1 MGSRDPP
8 RSPRRWPLGVLVLAV
23 GLWCLQL
30 ARYLDRDTPR
40 APPRASAASM
50 AAAPTMPPVAP
61 LQRADTQAPRPT
73 PTARSSVTGASATR
87 AEAGQAEVCGFGK
100 APFAA
105 DDPYSLKQ
113 IPPAVRQRALDEIE
127 AHLLASADPQVQA
140 AALLLAAKARDDGR
154 SRIDT
159 LARLAVASQ
168 DPLVYAIALEG
179 CKGRTEG
186 DAASCGLLSIAQWVR
201 LDPDNAQPWLELA
214 AQAQQQHDADAEVEA
229 MRRAAWAHRS
239 DAHAGL
245 LASLVEGAL
254 ETQTPLL
261 QRTLAASASWSI
273 QASWGPPHTSQA
285 YAYCAVDI
293 DADPARR
300 DTCEAIAETLSY
312 SSTSVTDL
320 SVGLAI
326 AKKLGWP
333 AQRLQALQQEHDA
346 INEAGGAPLIGV
358 DFSCDAV
365 DRMQA
370 WIRQLGTRGER
381 QAMRD
386 VLARSGRSVEEWSA
400 QYRRNFK
407 LAEAAA
413 QTASLSQAAG
423 AAP

>member
-1 MGSRDPP
+1 VF
-8 RSPRRWPLGVLVLAV
+8 VLVV
-23 GLWCLQL
+23 SLWCLQL
-30 ARYLDRDTPR
+30 ARYLDPDAPR
-40 APPRASAASM
+40 APPRVAGASM
-50 AAAPTMPPVAP
+50 VAAPTVPSAAPPAT
-61 LQRADTQAPRPT
+61 RADMQAPRPA
-73 PTARSSVTGASATR
+73 PTALSSVAAASAAR
-87 AEAGQAEVCGFGK
+87 AEAGQSEVCGFGK

-127 AHLLASADPQVQA
+127 AHLLANTDPQVRA
-140 AALLLAAKARDDGR
+140 AALLLAAKARGDGR

-179 CKGRTEG
+179 CKGWTDG

-229 MRRAAWAHRS
+229 MRRAAGAHRS

-245 LASLVEGAL
+245 LASLVDRAL
-254 ETQTPLL
+254 DIQTPLL

-273 QASWGPPHTSQA
+273 QASWGPPQTSQA
-285 YAYCAVDI
+285 YVYCAVDI

-320 SVGLAI
+320 GVGLAI

-346 INEAGGAPLIGV
+346 INEAGGAPLTGA
-358 DFSCDAV
+358 DFSCEAV

-407 LAEAAA
+407 LAEATA
-413 QTASLSQAAG
+413 QTASLSVATD